1 MLHWSLWL
9 THLNL
14 GPIRLSAFYCYL
26 PYQPASVYRVLR
38 SHCSTLYKLGP
49 EPSYS
54 AFVTQII
61 WIKVPLGVKR
71 FPMFKPHS
79 GARNI
84 WRPWI
89 RTWNSEG
96 NEKKNYFFWWKRHY
110 EIRLVREQLRPSKT
124 HALQKKLNNWCP
136 LMLLLWTA
144 SEIWPARWLVNQ
156 EELLHPKLSLCT
168 LQIFSEGPKLAY

>member
-1 MLHWSLWL
+1 MSTFLLLLQKIYTYAPFFIFERGICCGCNIEVKGWPTKIWVRSDYAHFTAIYLISA
-9 THLNL
+9 HL
-14 GPIRLSAFYCYL
+14 LSSPSSDY
-26 PYQPASVYRVLR
+26 
-38 SHCSTLYKLGP
+38 STLYKLGP

-96 NEKKNYFFWWKRHY
+96 NEKKNYFF
-110 EIRLVREQLRPSKT
+110 LMKT
-124 HALQKKLNNWCP
+124 TSRNSSRQR
-136 LMLLLWTA
+136 T
-144 SEIWPARWLVNQ
+144 
-156 EELLHPKLSLCT
+156 T
-168 LQIFSEGPKLAY
+168 TIFKDSCSTEKT